1 MTRIEELVVVPAT
14 PAQAMR
20 ALLTVKRAQDWMAP
34 DVRLVPHTSSPVL
47 GAGDHFALE
56 LFGGL
61 RFEYVIEATSDREV
75 AFTYDGPWRG
85 EERWSFVADGAE
97 TLVRRSY
104 EVHGGSPLA
113 ALAWGTVGRA
123 VVAMHMRFE
132 LSRLKSAI
140 QRDPGPRGEIE
151 ATSGPLRSAP
161 DDSAQKE
168 DGAARP
174 SFPVDDG

>member
-1 MTRIEELVVVPAT
+1 MTRIEELVVVPAA

-20 ALLTVKRAQDWMAP
+20 ALLTVSRAHQWMAP
-34 DVRLVPHTSSPVL
+34 DVGLVPQTTSPVL

-56 LFGGL
+56 LFGGM

-75 AFTYDGPWRG
+75 ALSYDGPWRG

-104 EVHGGSPLA
+104 EVHGGSALA

-123 VVAMHMRFE
+123 VVAMHLRFE
-132 LSRLKSAI
+132 MSRFRSAI
-140 QRDPGPRGEIE
+140 ESDPGVRGEIE
-151 ATSGPLRSAP
+151 PVSGPMRTEPVGPAR
-161 DDSAQKE
+161 E
-168 DGAARP
+168 TGAASRP
-174 SFPVDDG
+174 PFPVDDG